1 MGSMEQ
7 GSHPIRL
14 LVVDDSP
21 TVRSIIRA
29 MLGTEQDISI
39 VGEAVNGVEAVDK
52 AERLRPDLI
61 LMDIRMPRMDGYEA
75 TEQIMATCP
84 TPIIVFSSLT
94 RAEEARVSIA
104 MLAVGALDVMAK
116 PDLADPVSVAECAKV
131 LRIKVRVA
139 SRVAVVRHIKRR
151 QLSGLRDR
159 ITGETDAAARFD
171 VLGIGAST
179 GGPAILREILSRLP
193 ASYPLPV
200 LLVQHITVGFSD
212 GFIEWLQQHI
222 PLRLRLAQPQDKAV
236 PGTVLMAPE
245 GRQMVIRPDRT
256 VIAVSSEPR
265 GVHLPSVDVLFE
277 SLAESFGNRSVGVIL
292 TGMGADGVD
301 GLLKIRQ
308 AGGVTI
314 AQDQATCTVFGMP
327 GEAVRRGAAG
337 EVLPPERISARLKEL
352 VTVTD
357 RSAGGQ
363 LA

>member
-7 GSHPIRL
+7 GAHPIRL

-29 MLGTEQDISI
+29 MLGAEQDITI
-39 VGEAVNGVEAVDK
+39 IGEAVNGVEAVEK

-84 TPIIVFSSLT
+84 TPIIVFSSLS

-116 PDLADPVSVAECAKV
+116 PDLSDPASVAACAKV
-131 LRIKVRVA
+131 LRLKVRVA

-151 QLSGLRDR
+151 PLPGAREAGTHDG
-159 ITGETDAAARFD
+159 TTPARFD

-179 GGPAILREILSRLP
+179 GGPAVLREILSRLP
-193 ASYPLPV
+193 ATYPLPV

-222 PLRLRLAQPQDKAV
+222 SLKLRLAQPRDRAL
-236 PGTVLMAPE
+236 PGTILMAPE
-245 GRQMVIRPDRT
+245 GRQLTIMPDRSIMALSD
-256 VIAVSSEPR
+256 VPI
-265 GVHLPSVDVLFE
+265 GVHLPSVDALFN
-277 SLAESFGNRSVGVIL
+277 SMADSFGKRAIGVIL

-301 GLLKIRQ
+301 GLLRIRQ
-308 AGGVTI
+308 SGGVTI
-314 AQDQATCTVFGMP
+314 AQDQASCTVFGMP
-327 GEAVRRGAAG
+327 GEAVRRGAAS
-337 EVLPPERISARLKEL
+337 ETLPPERISARLNEL
-352 VTVTD
+352 VSVK
-357 RSAGGQ
+357 GVQ
-363 LA
+363 IV

>member
-7 GSHPIRL
+7 GAHPTRL

-29 MLGTEQDISI
+29 MLGADQDITI
-39 VGEAVNGVEAVDK
+39 IGEAVNGVEAVEK

-116 PDLADPVSVAECAKV
+116 PDLADPVSVAECVKV
-131 LRIKVRVA
+131 LRMKIRVA
-139 SRVAVVRHIKRR
+139 SRVAVVRHIRR
-151 QLSGLRDR
+151 RPMPGARDA
-159 ITGETDAAARFD
+159 GAPEVAAAAKFD
-171 VLGIGAST
+171 VLGIGSST

-193 ASYPLPV
+193 ATYPLPV
-200 LLVQHITVGFSD
+200 LLVQHITAGFSD

-222 PLRLRLAQPQDKAV
+222 SLKLRLAQPRDRAV
-236 PGTVLMAPE
+236 PGTILMAPE
-245 GRQMVIRPDRT
+245 GRQMTIKPDRSIQALSD
-256 VIAVSSEPR
+256 VPV
-265 GVHLPSVDVLFE
+265 GVHLPSVDALFN
-277 SLAESFGNRSVGVIL
+277 SVADSFGSRGIGVIL

-301 GLLKIRQ
+301 GLLRIRQ
-308 AGGVTI
+308 SGGVTI
-314 AQDQATCTVFGMP
+314 AQDQASCTVFGMP
-327 GEAVRRGAAG
+327 GEAVRRGAAS
-337 EVLPPERISARLKEL
+337 EVLPPERISARLNEL
-352 VTVTD
+352 VSVKGVQ
-357 RSAGGQ
+357 SV
-363 LA
+363 